1 MASIPAM
8 QRNIVR
14 GLLSADTPPP
24 IGCTTIKVAPGHIS
38 AQRRRITVFL
48 YADQALTDKIFSVE
62 LGQYPLPML
71 LNHTLVLS
79 AATDYTRRGQ
89 VKPEVSELM
98 TGALAGLP
106 VLPDLWDGAWGTS
119 VDADAAIWHVPRADL
134 VKYDRLKTAEMPT
147 EHLLGS
153 NWLSAL
159 LVRDWPSL
167 PEFPASGNT
176 PTLQVVH
183 VPNVPTRD
191 MSVEQWRKVATL
203 TCGYNNVE
211 AGEASNPGFLDNS
224 IDVLVDTLVCAENPN
239 EV

>member
-14 GLLSADTPPP
+14 QLFSADTPPP
-24 IGCTTIKVAPGHIS
+24 IGCTAIKVAPGHIS

-48 YADQALTDKIFSVE
+48 YADRALTDKIFSVD
-62 LGQYPLPML
+62 LGEYPLPML

-79 AATDYTRRGQ
+79 AAADYTRRGQ
-89 VKPEVSELM
+89 VQLEVSELM

-106 VLPDLWDGAWGTS
+106 VQPDLWGGAWGTS
-119 VDADAAIWHVPRADL
+119 VDTDEAIWRVPRADL
-134 VKYDRLKTAEMPT
+134 VKYDRLKTAGMPT

-167 PEFPASGNT
+167 PEYPANGNI

-183 VPNVPTRD
+183 VPNIPTTD

-203 TCGYNNVE
+203 TYGYNNVE
-211 AGEASNPGFLDNS
+211 AGGASNPDFLDNT
-224 IDVLVDTLVCAENPN
+224 IDVLADTLVCAENPD